1 MNKKDF
7 KDKMLLITYAVIL
20 FVCLINYKW
29 VGNLISFIGNIFY
42 PFIIGIIIAFILNVL
57 VNILEKSVLKKI
69 TRGKRGL
76 SIVLSLL
83 LVFGFIVIMLF
94 ILIPQVKNAGMIFV
108 ENIPEY
114 QETIYELGEKL
125 GLSSEQLAF
134 VNLENNKLKDEL
146 TNLIANNSD
155 YIINMS
161 MVFANSLL
169 SGVTNFFVGLIFA
182 IYVLI
187 EKENLKRQF
196 KKLLSKILNK
206 NIYSKILEIA
216 ELSNK
221 TFQNF
226 VKVQV
231 FEAFILGFLCFIGM
245 LVCGFPYAATIS
257 VLVGFTALIPIFGA
271 FIGCIVG
278 AFLIFMVSP
287 LASALFVAFFLV
299 LQQIEGNLIYP
310 HVVGGKIGLPS
321 IWVLVAVM
329 VGGSVG
335 GIFGM
340 LMGVPIMS
348 ITYTLLKT
356 YVNPQKEK
364 KELSQK
370 SSKAKEATE

>member
-1 MNKKDF
+1 MNKKEF
-7 KDKMLLITYAVIL
+7 KDKMLLITYAIIL

-29 VGNLISFIGNIFY
+29 VGSAISFLANIFY
-42 PFIIGIIIAFILNVL
+42 PFIIGIIIAFILNVI
-57 VNILEKSVLKKI
+57 VNMLEKYALKHIKK
-69 TRGKRGL
+69 GKRAL
-76 SIVLSLL
+76 SIILSLL
-83 LVFGFIVIMLF
+83 LVFGFIVIMLN

-114 QETIYELGEKL
+114 QKTIYSLGEKM
-125 GLSSEQLAF
+125 GLNSNQLEF
-134 VNLENNKLKDEL
+134 INLENNKLKEEL

-155 YIINMS
+155 YILNIS
-161 MVFANSLL
+161 FVFANSIL

-187 EKENLKRQF
+187 DKENLMRQT
-196 KKLLSKILNK
+196 KKVLNKILPK
-206 NIYSKILEIA
+206 NIYNKIIDIA
-216 ELSNK
+216 SLSNT

-226 VKVQV
+226 VKVQA

-245 LVCGFPYAATIS
+245 LLLGLPYAATIS

-278 AFLIFMVSP
+278 AFLIFMISP
-287 LASALFVAFFLV
+287 IKAAIFIIFFLV

-329 VGGSVG
+329 IGGSIG
-335 GIFGM
+335 GVFGM
-340 LMGVPIMS
+340 LIGVPVLS
-348 ITYTLLKT
+348 IIYSLLKS
-356 YVNPQKEK
+356 YVNPKKEK
-364 KELSQK
+364 KEILTSK
-370 SSKAKEATE
+370 SAKANS